1 LDKLELFDSIFV
13 DEVHQVRSDSL
24 IEILK
29 YCPHML
35 YRIGCTGTLPD
46 NRLDLLN
53 IKSYLGP
60 VTSYFPVKYLIENN
74 FIADCTV
81 KIFNIEYLNEIRG
94 DYNQVKDEVFENKFR
109 LNFISN
115 KIINIKDNVLL
126 LVGKIEK
133 EGKLLE
139 NHLKSIPE
147 LKDRQIKFIYGK
159 TKPKE
164 REEWRQKCI
173 NENNIILIAVYPLF
187 QMGINIKNLKHIFF
201 ASSNKAKIRTLQ
213 SIGRGLR
220 KYQGQSATIY
230 DIVDHSN
237 KFLPK
242 HALER
247 QKFYEK
253 ENFNMEVIDIKE
265 Y

>member
-187 QMGINIKNLKHIFF
+187 QMGINIKNLKHIF
-201 ASSNKAKIRTLQ
+201 TLN
-213 SIGRGLR
+213 SWHL
-220 KYQGQSATIY
+220 
-230 DIVDHSN
+230 
-237 KFLPK
+237 
-242 HALER
+242 
-247 QKFYEK
+247 
-253 ENFNMEVIDIKE
+253 
-265 Y
+265 

>member
-1 LDKLELFDSIFV
+1 MFDAIFV

-29 YCPHML
+29 NCHHML

-60 VTSYFPVKYLIENN
+60 VTSYFPVKYLIEEGY
-74 FIADCTV
+74 IADCTV
-81 KIFNIEYLNEIRG
+81 KIFNIEYINEIKG
-94 DYNQVKDEVFENKFR
+94 DYNQVKDEVFGSRFR

-115 KIINIKDNVLL
+115 QVIDIKDNILL

-133 EGKLLE
+133 EGDILE

-159 TKPKE
+159 TKPVD

-173 NENNIILIAVYPLF
+173 KENNIILIAVYPLF

-201 ASSNKAKIRTLQ
+201 TSSNKAKIRTLQ

-220 KYQGQSATIY
+220 KYEGQSATIY

-242 HALER
+242 NALER

-253 ENFNMEVIDIKE
+253 DNFHIEFVDIKE
-265 Y
+265 I